1 MVQYIH
7 TKHYHIFFHYQAYA
21 AFLGVIKH
29 IRMTQLM
36 QNPDWR
42 EAYLQWQLKDNY
54 TKGNIIKQIKPD
66 IQGLMSL
73 QADLK

>member
-1 MVQYIH
+1 MMEASIAYDQIM
-7 TKHYHIFFHYQAYA
+7 KMPYA

-42 EAYLQWQLKDNY
+42 EGYLQWQLKDSY
-54 TKGNIIKQIKPD
+54 TNGTIKKQTSLD
-66 IQGLMSL
+66 LQGLMSL
-73 QADLK
+73 QASLK

>member
-1 MVQYIH
+1 MAYDQIM
-7 TKHYHIFFHYQAYA
+7 KMPYA

-42 EAYLQWQLKDNY
+42 EGYLQWQLKDNY
-54 TKGNIIKQIKPD
+54 TSGNIVKQTKPD

-73 QADLK
+73 QASLK